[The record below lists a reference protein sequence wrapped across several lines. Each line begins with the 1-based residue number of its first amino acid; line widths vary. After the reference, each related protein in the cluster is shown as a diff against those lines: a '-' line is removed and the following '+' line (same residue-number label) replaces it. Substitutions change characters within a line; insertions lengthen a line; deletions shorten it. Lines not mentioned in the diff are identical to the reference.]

1 MGDGNE
7 AGAERES
14 TGVEE
19 SAPVDDSPEAGDT
32 NDRADLND
40 NDQAEDPLYAELR
53 REREE
58 YLELARRVQAEFENY
73 RKRMTREQ
81 TQIVERATERL
92 VEELLPVLDSF
103 ELALLNLGAD
113 ERVQKGLELVYAE
126 LLGVL
131 ERAGLARIDPK
142 GQEFDPNEHEAVM
155 EEARPADQPDGPPVV
170 TDIMRTGYRLKGRV
184 LRPAMVKVAR

>member
-1 MGDGNE
+1 MTDQYE
-7 AGAERES
+7 AVPSPDDEQGSATAPEVSAE
-14 TGVEE
+14 
-19 SAPVDDSPEAGDT
+19 EAQIE
-32 NDRADLND
+32 ADLAALLQQRD
-40 NDQAEDPLYAELR
+40 DALDA
-53 REREE
+53 
-58 YLELARRVQAEFENY
+58 ARRVQADFENY
-73 RKRMTREQ
+73 RKRVLREQ
-81 TQIVERATERL
+81 TQLVERATERL

-103 ELALLNLGAD
+103 ELALLNLEAD

-155 EEARPADQPDGPPVV
+155 EETRPADQPDGPPVV

>member
-1 MGDGNE
+1 MGDGNGAGPE
-7 AGAERES
+7 HASAGAEEPALADDPFE
-14 TGVEE
+14 TGE
-19 SAPVDDSPEAGDT
+19 VDDVEAIDET
-32 NDRADLND
+32 
-40 NDQAEDPLYAELR
+40 EDEVYAELR

-81 TQIVERATERL
+81 TQVVERATERL

-103 ELALLNLGAD
+103 ELALLNIEAD

-142 GQEFDPNEHEAVM
+142 GQAFDPNEHEAVM
-155 EEARPADQPDGPPVV
+155 EEARPVDQPDGPPVV

>member
-1 MGDGNE
+1 MEERHD
-7 AGAERES
+7 ARDERE
-14 TGVEE
+14 TG
-19 SAPVDDSPEAGDT
+19 AADAAALVDASSPPETA
-32 NDRADLND
+32 ADL
-40 NDQAEDPLYAELR
+40 AEDDELAALH
-53 REREE
+53 RERDE

-81 TQIVERATERL
+81 TNVVERATERL

-103 ELALLNLGAD
+103 ELALLSLEAD
-113 ERVQKGLELVYAE
+113 DRVRKGVELVYAE

-131 ERAGLARIDPK
+131 ERSGLARIDPR
-142 GQEFDPNEHEAVM
+142 GQSFDPNEHEAVM
-155 EEARPADQPDGPPVV
+155 EESRPADAPDGPPVV